1 MTCPGIVAGATLEP
15 PTRVVTEVAVTS
27 TPAALAELHRA
38 LQAPAS
44 PAEIAGWRWT
54 VRRGMGP
61 LRDALER
68 DQHDY
73 ADGWLSARHGRSARE
88 RAALLRRLAAFGPE
102 VLEHPDVD
110 EVRVGLKRL
119 LTDIDHYVQRQHD
132 LAYDE
137 VELEIGGSE

>member
-1 MTCPGIVAGATLEP
+1 M
-15 PTRVVTEVAVTS
+15 TS
-27 TPAALAELHRA
+27 TAAALEGLHHA
-38 LQAPAS
+38 LEAPAS
-44 PAEIAGWRWT
+44 PTELGGWRWT

-68 DQHDY
+68 EPHDP

-88 RAALLRRLAAFGPE
+88 RAVLLRRLAAFGPV

-119 LTDIDHYVQRQHD
+119 LTDIDHHVQREHD
-132 LAYDE
+132 LAYDA